1 MVVRSVLIA
10 LGLFDFHRFLLEDC
24 LYVLIFDELVDDL
37 FGLLVLSLSD
47 KRKWT
52 LGDVVYQEENGL
64 NKKRDG
70 CCCHHY
76 SVKYEGFDSYFSQNQ
91 SYGV

>member
-37 FGLLVLSLSD
+37 FCLLILSVSD

-52 LGDVVYQEENGL
+52 LGDVIYQEEYGL
-64 NKKRDG
+64 NEKRYG
-70 CCCHHY
+70 CCCHHDP
-76 SVKYEGFDSYFSQNQ
+76 VKYECLDSYFSQNQ
-91 SYGV
+91 SYSV